1 MFIKSITIVII
12 DAWIHQ
18 NFTECPFAITPS
30 GEPHEPRLTVYA
42 IMGNSTT
49 ILIQTIIG
57 GKESQTVANATI
69 ITKSTNE
76 SLNNSVC
83 DISSLEVYRGREQ
96 AIEIN
101 HTGFI
106 LGNSG
111 TFEVNGF

>member
-1 MFIKSITIVII
+1 
-12 DAWIHQ
+12 
-18 NFTECPFAITPS
+18 
-30 GEPHEPRLTVYA
+30 
-42 IMGNSTT
+42 MGNSTT
-49 ILIQTIIG
+49 ILVQTIISTG
-57 GKESQTVANATI
+57 GTAVANAI
-69 ITKSTNE
+69 IVTKSTNE

-111 TFEVNGF
+111 TFEVNRFLIITI